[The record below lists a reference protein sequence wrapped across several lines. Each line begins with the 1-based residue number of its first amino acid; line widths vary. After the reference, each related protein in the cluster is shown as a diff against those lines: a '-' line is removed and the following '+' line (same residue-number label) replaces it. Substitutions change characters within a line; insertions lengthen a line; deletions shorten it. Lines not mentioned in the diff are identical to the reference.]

1 MGCLRH
7 CVNPSKPDKQEA
19 LYQKRLSCV
28 GSRED
33 RQKEPLLGLLVRLV
47 YHCTS
52 GSAGVTMGF
61 LQRRRKSQKQLCPGS
76 CTCSIVTLAQHQLL
90 WYPLLSSSNFAAMA

>member
-1 MGCLRH
+1 
-7 CVNPSKPDKQEA
+7 
-19 LYQKRLSCV
+19 
-28 GSRED
+28 
-33 RQKEPLLGLLVRLV
+33 
-47 YHCTS
+47 
-52 GSAGVTMGF
+52 MGF